1 MCRCL
6 ANNVKYWEKEMNFY
20 VAAFSLSF
28 LPSCNLSAFFRLVL
42 IELANGEKGGEG
54 VAVHLGHESL
64 WLIALIA
71 ASVCWETG
79 SE

>member
-1 MCRCL
+1 M
-6 ANNVKYWEKEMNFY
+6 
-20 VAAFSLSF
+20 
-28 LPSCNLSAFFRLVL
+28 
-42 IELANGEKGGEG
+42 ELANGEKGGEG
-54 VAVHLGHESL
+54 VAVHLGYESL